1 MPFSSSARRKPT
13 FNPVKP
19 GSLLTVLVAALRE
32 ASGFSL
38 PADKILS
45 SLFEKNRGLGPRERR
60 VLAECF
66 YFAMRRWTW
75 LEASATDRPI
85 ESQPCSDLSASELRG
100 MAVLASSLVDK
111 AQLISLTAHEL
122 HWAQSRSEA
131 LKTLSSAQHRF
142 CIPDWIWNDWV
153 VQLGEDEAGRLA
165 AFLDQEAPLD
175 LRLNLAQGQGVAH
188 LRDELSLA
196 GIAAQPI
203 DWLPE
208 GLRCQ
213 GRPSVQALGA
223 FKQGHFEVQ
232 DAGSQLLARLCAPQR
247 GQTVVDF
254 CAGAGGKT
262 LALGA
267 LMRNSG
273 RIYALDTSS
282 SRLARLKPRLARS
295 GLSNVWAIAIQG
307 LNDLRIKRL
316 RAKADIVLVDAP
328 CTGLGTLRRNPDLK
342 WRQTSQGLGDLLSLQ
357 ASILSA
363 ASTLVKPGG
372 RLVYATCSLKREEN
386 EEQVETFLKAYPEF
400 SMDSAE
406 RILLRQGISPG
417 PQASWF
423 GEQGELRLWPH
434 RSDTD
439 GFFGVN
445 LVRA

>member
-1 MPFSSSARRKPT
+1 
-13 FNPVKP
+13 
-19 GSLLTVLVAALRE
+19 
-32 ASGFSL
+32 
-38 PADKILS
+38 
-45 SLFEKNRGLGPRERR
+45 
-60 VLAECF
+60 
-66 YFAMRRWTW
+66 
-75 LEASATDRPI
+75 
-85 ESQPCSDLSASELRG
+85 

-111 AQLISLTAHEL
+111 AQLLRLTAQEL
-122 HWAQSRSEA
+122 QWAQSKSA
-131 LKTLSSAQHRF
+131 VLNSLSTQHRF
-142 CIPDWIWNDWV
+142 CIPDWIWDDWV
-153 VQLGEDEAGRLA
+153 AQLGEDEAGRLA
-165 AFLDQEAPLD
+165 AYLDQEAPLD

-213 GRPSVQALGA
+213 GRPAVQGLGA

-295 GLSNVWAIAIQG
+295 GLSNVWAIAISG

-316 RAKADIVLVDAP
+316 RAKADLVLVDAP

-357 ASILSA
+357 ASILRA

-386 EEQVETFLKAYPEF
+386 EGQVETFLKAYPEF

-406 RILLRQGISPG
+406 RILLRQGISPQS
-417 PQASWF
+417 QALWF

>member
-1 MPFSSSARRKPT
+1 MPFSSSARRKPPL
-13 FNPVKP
+13 NPVKP
-19 GSLLTVLVAALRE
+19 ASLLTILVAALRE
-32 ASGFSL
+32 ASGFCL

-75 LEASATDRPI
+75 LESIATDRPI
-85 ESQPCSDLSASELRG
+85 ESQPRSELSALELRG

-111 AQLISLTAHEL
+111 AQLLRLTAQEL
-122 HWAQSRSEA
+122 QWAQSKSA
-131 LKTLSSAQHRF
+131 VLNSLSNQHRF
-142 CIPDWIWNDWV
+142 CIPDWIWDDGV
-153 VQLGEDEAGRLA
+153 AQLGEDEAGRLA
-165 AFLDQEAPLD
+165 DYLDQEAPLD

-213 GRPSVQALGA
+213 GRPAVQGLGA

-295 GLSNVWAIAIQG
+295 GLSNVWAIAISG

-357 ASILSA
+357 ASILRA

-406 RILLRQGISPG
+406 RILLRQGISPHSE
-417 PQASWF
+417 ALWF

>member
-1 MPFSSSARRKPT
+1 MPSSSSARRKPPL
-13 FNPVKP
+13 NPVKP
-19 GSLLTVLVAALRE
+19 VSLLTVLVAALRD
-32 ASGFSL
+32 ASAFTL

-45 SLFEKNRGLGPRERR
+45 SLFEKNRGLGPRERH

-66 YFAMRRWTW
+66 YFAIRRWTW
-75 LEASATDRPI
+75 LEAITTGRPI
-85 ESQPCSDLSASELRG
+85 ASRPSSELSASQLRAMSV
-100 MAVLASSLVDK
+100 MAGFLVDK
-111 AQLISLTAHEL
+111 DKILRLTAGEL
-122 HWAQSRSEA
+122 HWAESQSAA
-131 LKTLSSAQHRF
+131 LSTISAQYRF
-142 CIPDWIWNDWV
+142 CVPDWIWGDWV
-153 VQLGEDEAGRLA
+153 DQIGEEEASHLA
-165 AFLDQEAPLD
+165 AYLDQEAPLD
-175 LRLNLAQGQGVAH
+175 LRLNLTQGQGLAH
-188 LRDELSLA
+188 LREELSLA
-196 GIAAQPI
+196 GIAAHPI

-213 GRPSVQALGA
+213 GRPALQGLAA

-316 RAKADIVLVDAP
+316 KAKADLVLVDAP

-342 WRQTSQGLGDLLSLQ
+342 WRQTSEGLSDLLALQ

-363 ASTLVKPGG
+363 AASLVKSGG
-372 RLVYATCSLKREEN
+372 HLVYATCSLKREEN
-386 EEQVETFLKAYPEF
+386 EQQVEAFLQLHPEF
-400 SMDSAE
+400 SIDSAE
-406 RILLRQGISPG
+406 RILSRQGIEPK
-417 PQASWF
+417 PEAQWF
-423 GEQGELRLWPH
+423 GEHGELRLWPH

-445 LVRA
+445 LIRA